1 MKGSNTTASSSV
13 FPVSEVFV
21 GVSRHP
27 DAAVSSI
34 SSTPSTTTPPLK
46 DLSSLSVAESTPGK
60 AGKEDDNDS
69 NFRAS
74 ALVEKELKVAVG
86 IMGELERRE
95 LELERK
101 DQELNKTEHELE
113 RRDQELNKRKHELE
127 RKEQELERKD
137 QELNKTE
144 HELERRDQ
152 ELNKRKHEL
161 ERKEQEL
168 ERRDQELKKRE
179 HELERKEQ
187 ELERGDQELNKRE
200 HELERKEQELERER
214 RNQELNK
221 REHEL
226 ERKEHELERRDQE
239 MNRSREAT
247 VVKKEESETRNMENK
262 NNIDSNSN
270 FIQHGEEHW
279 LPVSVEVGEKEEVV
293 EFVRKV
299 MLILNKL
306 TGRNLSSLLENFQSL
321 EIVSEKQLL
330 LCVKFVFEKA
340 VCEPGGQAENC
351 AKICK
356 VMQMKK
362 VQIEGDGGEGF
373 VNFRKLLIS
382 MCQKEFEQDGLKDL
396 ELRFEKG
403 IDISPDF
410 CQEKEKLK
418 KRSFAT
424 IQFVGEIYMENM
436 LTTKIMHECIKKRL
450 LAPDEDSLECL
461 CKLLFVIHNKLDA
474 ETSRRLE
481 RGPQTGINDMSV
493 YFKHMSK
500 LAVQAKFSP
509 SLMRMMQDVMQNC

>member
-1 MKGSNTTASSSV
+1 M
-13 FPVSEVFV
+13 
-21 GVSRHP
+21 
-27 DAAVSSI
+27 
-34 SSTPSTTTPPLK
+34 
-46 DLSSLSVAESTPGK
+46 
-60 AGKEDDNDS
+60 
-69 NFRAS
+69 
-74 ALVEKELKVAVG
+74 
-86 IMGELERRE
+86 
-95 LELERK
+95 
-101 DQELNKTEHELE
+101 
-113 RRDQELNKRKHELE
+113 
-127 RKEQELERKD
+127 
-137 QELNKTE
+137 
-144 HELERRDQ
+144 
-152 ELNKRKHEL
+152 
-161 ERKEQEL
+161 
-168 ERRDQELKKRE
+168 
-179 HELERKEQ
+179 
-187 ELERGDQELNKRE
+187 
-200 HELERKEQELERER
+200 ERER

-239 MNRSREAT
+239 MNKSREAT

-424 IQFVGEIYMENM
+424 NQFVGEIYMENM

-500 LAVQAKFSP
+500 FAVQP
-509 SLMRMMQDVMQNC
+509 SSAQV

>member
-1 MKGSNTTASSSV
+1 M
-13 FPVSEVFV
+13 
-21 GVSRHP
+21 
-27 DAAVSSI
+27 
-34 SSTPSTTTPPLK
+34 
-46 DLSSLSVAESTPGK
+46 
-60 AGKEDDNDS
+60 
-69 NFRAS
+69 
-74 ALVEKELKVAVG
+74 
-86 IMGELERRE
+86 
-95 LELERK
+95 
-101 DQELNKTEHELE
+101 
-113 RRDQELNKRKHELE
+113 
-127 RKEQELERKD
+127 
-137 QELNKTE
+137 
-144 HELERRDQ
+144 
-152 ELNKRKHEL
+152 
-161 ERKEQEL
+161 
-168 ERRDQELKKRE
+168 
-179 HELERKEQ
+179 
-187 ELERGDQELNKRE
+187 ERGDQELNKRE

-396 ELRFEKG
+396 ELRFEKW